1 MCKVVDGPDGTNL
14 VLKQRPHTHT
24 PQITT
29 KMSKLGAADV
39 AQRAVTLGLF
49 GITMYGA
56 AIFGDGAFDII
67 RR

>member
-1 MCKVVDGPDGTNL
+1 MAFSRSKLMSLELITEAKTSSL
-14 VLKQRPHTHT
+14 R
-24 PQITT
+24 ITT
-29 KMSKLGAADV
+29 NMSKLGVADV

>member
-1 MCKVVDGPDGTNL
+1 
-14 VLKQRPHTHT
+14 
-24 PQITT
+24 
-29 KMSKLGAADV
+29 MSKLGAADV